1 MKNEL
6 KIGLVV
12 ADDMEYAAYEELVA
26 SSAIENNFFKRKGH
40 RYEIT
45 VCNKKIVIDSILC
58 GIGMVNAATA
68 AMHLINSGA
77 DIILNYGLSGGISS
91 VSRGEDIVGKSFLEY
106 DFDLTCCGYKNCE
119 KPAQEYIYFANEL
132 LSDIISNQGG
142 GLKKVNLASGDRF
155 VSDPVLR
162 DQLKNEFGI
171 NACDMETAAIA
182 YVAHLTDTPFASLR
196 RVSDDAGEDATED
209 YHDMNNK
216 PMSDLPELLLKAIN
230 CIFHEAVFWE

>member
-45 VCNKKIVIDSILC
+45 VCNKKIVIDSVLC

-182 YVAHLTDTPFASLR
+182 YVAHLTDTPIASLR

>member
-6 KIGLVV
+6 KIGLVI
-12 ADDMEYAAYEELVA
+12 ADDMEYAAYEELV
-26 SSAIENNFFKRKGH
+26 SSYATENYFFNRKGH

-45 VCNKKIVIDSILC
+45 VCNKKIIIDSILC
-58 GIGMVNAATA
+58 GIGTVNAAVAT
-68 AMHLINSGA
+68 MHLINNGA
-77 DIILNYGLSGGISS
+77 DIILNYGLSGGVSD
-91 VSRGEDIVGKSFLEY
+91 VSRGEDIVGVSFIEY

-119 KPAQEYIYFANEL
+119 KPAQDYIYSANEL

-142 GLKKVNLASGDRF
+142 GLKKAKLASGDRF

-162 DQLKNEFGI
+162 DLLKNEFGI

-182 YVAHLTDTPFASLR
+182 YVAHLTNTPFASLR
-196 RVSDDAGEDATED
+196 RVSDDAGDDATED

-216 PMSDLPELLLKAIN
+216 PMSDLPELLLKTVN

>member
-45 VCNKKIVIDSILC
+45 VCNKKIVIDSVLC

-142 GLKKVNLASGDRF
+142 GLKKVNLASGDKF

>member
-12 ADDMEYAAYEELVA
+12 ADDMEYAAYEELI
-26 SSAIENNFFKRKGH
+26 SSDLKENNFYGRKGH

-45 VCNKKIVIDSILC
+45 VCNKKIIIDSILC
-58 GIGMVNAATA
+58 GIGTVNASAA
-68 AMHLINSGA
+68 AMHLVNNGA
-77 DIILNYGLSGGISS
+77 DVLLNYGLSGGISN
-91 VSRGEDIVGKSFLEY
+91 VSRGEDVVGSSFLEY
-106 DFDLTCCGYKNCE
+106 DFDLTCCGYKPCE
-119 KPAQEYIYFANEL
+119 KPAQEYIYTANEIL
-132 LSDIISNQGG
+132 CNIISKQGG
-142 GLKKVNLASGDRF
+142 GLKKAKLASGDKF

-162 DQLKNEFGI
+162 DLLKNEFGI

-196 RVSDDAGEDATED
+196 RVSDDAGVDATED

-216 PMSDLPELLLKAIN
+216 PMTDLPEILMKSVNL
-230 CIFHEAVFWE
+230 IFHESVFWE

>member
-40 RYEIT
+40 RYEIV

-216 PMSDLPELLLKAIN
+216 PMSDLPELLIKPIN

>member
-1 MKNEL
+1 M
-6 KIGLVV
+6 
-12 ADDMEYAAYEELVA
+12 
-26 SSAIENNFFKRKGH
+26 
-40 RYEIT
+40 
-45 VCNKKIVIDSILC
+45 
-58 GIGMVNAATA
+58 
-68 AMHLINSGA
+68 
-77 DIILNYGLSGGISS
+77 
-91 VSRGEDIVGKSFLEY
+91 EY
-106 DFDLTCCGYKNCE
+106 DFDLTCCGYKSCE

-230 CIFHEAVFWE
+230 CIFHEAVFWD

>member
-45 VCNKKIVIDSILC
+45 VCNKKIVIDSVLC

-171 NACDMETAAIA
+171 NACDTETAAIA

>member
-45 VCNKKIVIDSILC
+45 VCNKKIVIDSVLC